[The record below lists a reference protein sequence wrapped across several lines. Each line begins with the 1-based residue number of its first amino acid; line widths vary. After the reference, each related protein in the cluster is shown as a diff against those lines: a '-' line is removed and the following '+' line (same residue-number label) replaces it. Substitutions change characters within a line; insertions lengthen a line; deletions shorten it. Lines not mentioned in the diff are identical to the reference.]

1 LYPLREENEMQN
13 SWLRRGLGVLALGV
27 LLPWAVPGTAD
38 EPQEQDQ
45 PRKARPTDEK
55 ADPAVQAW
63 VEELGRHFADK
74 NRTIRYSA
82 RAALL
87 EAGRASLPVLRKYAA
102 GEDDTADV
110 AREMIARIERGG
122 RFGSLSRAPF
132 IPRFSPGP
140 RMPFPALP
148 RESKKQPAKE
158 AKKAPEKEAKKSP
171 EQPRPPMP
179 PRGLRVGG
187 GALARI
193 VRDLKLDDK
202 QKAKVEE
209 ILTDHQKKARE
220 LFQKIRSRELDRT
233 KARQAFQ
240 ELTQSLQKDLKG
252 VLNEEQMKK
261 VEQAIKDLPRRGPNR
276 PGRGRPPEDTPA
288 KPAKPGADTPGKDK
302 KD

>member
-1 LYPLREENEMQN
+1 MQN
-13 SWLRRGLGVLALGV
+13 SWLRRGLGLLALGV
-27 LLPWAVPGTAD
+27 LLPLAVPGTAD

-45 PRKARPTDEK
+45 PKKARVTDEK
-55 ADPAVQAW
+55 VDPAVQAW

-102 GEDDTADV
+102 GDDDTADV

-122 RFGSLSRAPF
+122 RFGSLARAPF
-132 IPRFSPGP
+132 VPRFGLGP
-140 RMPFPALP
+140 RPPMPPTPKGPSP
-148 RESKKQPAKE
+148 REKKKQPDKE
-158 AKKAPEKEAKKSP
+158 AKKAPEKEAKKAP

-179 PRGLRVGG
+179 SRGPRGGA
-187 GALARI
+187 GALARV

-202 QKAKVEE
+202 QKAKVAE
-209 ILTDHQKKARE
+209 ILADHQKKARE
-220 LFQKIRSRELDRT
+220 LFQKIRSREVDRA
-233 KARQAFQ
+233 KAREAFQ

-252 VLNEEQMKK
+252 VLTEEQMKK

-276 PGRGRPPEDTPA
+276 PGRPRPPEATPA
-288 KPAKPGADTPGKDK
+288 KPAKPGAGSPGKDQK
-302 KD
+302 E